1 MTPET
6 ESIQSFEKRKKE
18 HIAWALDV
26 QSQSVTSAGLESV
39 DLIHEA
45 IPQFDLKDVD
55 PSILLFGHTFHFPVF
70 ISSMTA
76 GHENSPAINLKLAQ
90 IAKQKN
96 WLMGVGSQRRE
107 LSDQEALKE
116 WSQIRKIV
124 GEVQLMANIGIT
136 QLNKQSLDRLKLII
150 ENLGAVGLFVHTNPL
165 QEALQPEGTPRF
177 SGSLK
182 LLEDLVRAVQVPV
195 VLKEVGCGFSAK
207 TLRQLDN
214 LGLAAIDLAG
224 KGGTHWGRIETLRCD
239 ATNPMKT
246 VGEAF
251 GDWGISTVQ
260 SVLNARVSL
269 KHTPFWAS
277 GGVRSGVDAAKLVA
291 MGAQMVGVAQPLM
304 KAALEGTLAL
314 EKTMTKIENEF
325 RIAMFCTG
333 QKKVAALRKNE
344 VWAWKQPSMGN

>member
-6 ESIQSFEKRKKE
+6 ESLHSFEKRKKE
-18 HIAWALDV
+18 HIVWSVDSK
-26 QSQSVTSAGLESV
+26 SQSVSTAGLESI

-45 IPQFDLKDVD
+45 LPQFDFKDVD
-55 PSILLFGHTFHFPVF
+55 PTTLLFGHHFQFPLL

-90 IAKQKN
+90 MAKQRN

-107 LSDQEALKE
+107 LSDKQALKE
-116 WSQIRKIV
+116 WSQIRKFV
-124 GEVQLMANIGIT
+124 GEVKLMANIGIT
-136 QLNKQSLDRLKLII
+136 QLNKTNFDDIKLIV
-150 ENLGAVGLFVHTNPL
+150 ENLGAVGIFVHTNPL
-165 QEALQPEGTPRF
+165 QEALQSEGTPNF

-182 LLEDLVRAVQVPV
+182 HLEDLVRILKIPV
-195 VLKEVGCGFSAK
+195 VLKEVGCGFSAR

-224 KGGTHWGRIETLRCD
+224 KGGTHWGKIETLRYES
-239 ATNPMKT
+239 TNPMKS
-246 VGEAF
+246 VGESF
-251 GDWGISTVQ
+251 SDWGISTLQ
-260 SVLNARVSL
+260 SVINARSAL

-277 GGVRSGVDAAKLVA
+277 GGVRNGVDAAKLVA
-291 MGAQMVGVAQPLM
+291 MGAQMVGIAQPLM
-304 KAALEGTLAL
+304 KAAIDSVEVLDQC
-314 EKTMTKIENEF
+314 MTKIENEF

-344 VWAWKQPSMGN
+344 VWVWKQPSMGT